1 MFIKGE
7 RYKEKVQRSGSTLV
21 EFEDG
26 EVFDSSAVKSSGP
39 PGPKKPG
46 TDVEQTLDLPIL
58 SRAI

>member
-1 MFIKGE
+1 M
-7 RYKEKVQRSGSTLV
+7 QRSGSTLV

-58 SRAI
+58 SRAS